1 MKRLRNDGMA
11 SLLGLLLL
19 AMGGLGHAA
28 DIGGDCTAKAAMGMP
43 CDVTKTTSPNN
54 GLASPTL
61 RPSTQLMIPSEQA
74 SPGGAVIRNTQIDP
88 LFKGEAYQ
96 NVVHPDV
103 QLPPTQF
110 QGMVQNVTGKS
121 LPIFGQDMFDTPA
134 MFNATQN
141 IPVTSDYVVGPGD
154 EILVRAWGQVD
165 IDFHAVI
172 DRNGILSIPKVGSI
186 NVSGVKYDQL
196 QKLIKSSIGRIYNNF
211 DLTVTLGQLRAL
223 QVFVVGQVRHPGT
236 YTMGPMS
243 TLVNAVYLA
252 GGPSASGSMRH
263 IELKRGSQVVAEFD
277 FYDLLLKGDKTK
289 DLRLQPGD
297 VVYIQAVGPQV
308 AISGSVNAPAIFEAK
323 VGESLADLV
332 GWAGGFSTTAQTQKI
347 SLQRNLDGA
356 ARQVQEIDS
365 KQGGLNTLIQAG
377 DVAIVYAISPQI
389 KNSVTLR
396 GNVAESRHFAWHAG
410 LRIHDLIPDREA
422 LITKDY
428 WLNKNNDLLPEPSKQ
443 KDTLRTLNDVTRTL
457 SEINWDY
464 AVVERLDRETLTTTL
479 VPFALGR
486 AVINADP
493 ENNLLLESGDVIT
506 VFSKDDMAIPIE
518 KRSVYVRLEGEFAHG
533 GLYKIKQGETLR
545 QAVMRLGGLTQ
556 NAYLLGTELHRESL
570 RIEQQKVMDAAM
582 AKAEADLTLKAGY
595 NAKNAFSPEDAAA
608 AKVNLEGQAE
618 YLKKLKQ
625 VKASG
630 RVVFNLAENATV
642 ADLPNTVLQDGDIV
656 NIPAAK
662 TTVITVGELV
672 APNSFL
678 YTPGAKVGD
687 YLNLAG
693 GINENG
699 DKDHFYVVHVS
710 GVAEGSHTGFFT
722 MSNLEGR
729 PILPGDQVVVP
740 PLAEKVSYMK
750 NFKDITQIF
759 YQFGLGAAAIRVL
772 TK

>member
-11 SLLGLLLL
+11 NLLGLLLL
-19 AMGGLGHAA
+19 AMSGLGHAA
-28 DIGGDCTAKAAMGMP
+28 DMGGDCTTRAAMGMP
-43 CDVTKTTSPNN
+43 CDVTKTTTPNN

-61 RPSTQLMIPSEQA
+61 RPSTQLTIPSEQ
-74 SPGGAVIRNTQIDP
+74 SNTGGPVIRNTQTDP
-88 LFKGEAYQ
+88 LFKGDAYQ
-96 NVVHPDV
+96 NVAHPDV

-110 QGMVQNVTGKS
+110 QGMVQNVTGNN

-134 MFNATQN
+134 MFNAAQN

-263 IELKRGSQVVAEFD
+263 IELKRGSQMVAEFD

-297 VVYIQAVGPQV
+297 VIYIQAVGSQV

-323 VGESLADLV
+323 AGESLADLV
-332 GWAGGFSTTAQTQKI
+332 GWAGGFSSTAQTQKI

-396 GNVAESRHFAWHAG
+396 GNIAESRHFAWHAG

-422 LITKDY
+422 LITKHY
-428 WLNKNNDLLPEPSKQ
+428 WLNKNSDLLPESSKQ
-443 KDTLRTLNDVTRTL
+443 NDKLRTLNDVTRTL

-545 QAVMRLGGLTQ
+545 QAAMRLGGLTQ
-556 NAYLLGTELHRESL
+556 NAYLLGTELRRESL

-582 AKAEADLTLKAGY
+582 VKAEADLTLKAAY
-595 NAKNAFSPEDAAA
+595 NAKNALSPEDAAA

-642 ADLPNTVLQDGDIV
+642 ADLPNIVLQDGDIV

-699 DKDHFYVVHVS
+699 DRDHFYVVHVS
-710 GVAEGSHTGFFT
+710 GVAEASHTGFFT